1 MVECEHDVKRVVLVS
16 ICLRNGILAAINL
29 SKLLLMFMSIQERQQ
44 PIIEI
49 VDLVT
54 AYGQRR
60 ILDGI
65 NLQILPGETMT
76 ILGRS
81 GCGKSTLLRH
91 LIGLSKP
98 SQGHIFIKGQDI
110 TSLSEEEMLPIR
122 RKIGML
128 FQGAA
133 LFNSMTV
140 GDNVALPLREHTA
153 LEEPTIKIMTRMKL
167 DQVGLA
173 GFDDF
178 MPAQLSGGMKKR
190 AALARAIAM
199 DPDILFCDEPSAGL
213 DPIVA
218 VGIDHL
224 ILKLKKAFHM
234 TIVVVTHEL
243 ASVSL
248 IADRVALLDSGR
260 IIALGTV
267 EQLKQ
272 SADDKVQQ
280 FFNRIPDPESI
291 DRESYL
297 NSLIE

>member
-1 MVECEHDVKRVVLVS
+1 MQT
-16 ICLRNGILAAINL
+16 NN
-29 SKLLLMFMSIQERQQ
+29 

-49 VDLVT
+49 KELET
-54 AYGQRR
+54 FYGPRKV
-60 ILDGI
+60 LDGI
-65 NLQILPGETMT
+65 DLEIMPGETMA

-91 LIGLSKP
+91 MIGLSKP
-98 SQGHIFIKGQDI
+98 GVGKIFIKGKDI
-110 TSLSEEEMLPIR
+110 TALSEQEMLPIR
-122 RKIGML
+122 RNIGML

-140 GDNVALPLREHTA
+140 GDNVALPLREHTE
-153 LEEPTIKIMTRMKL
+153 LEESTIKIMTRMKL
-167 DQVGLA
+167 DQVGLS
-173 GFDDF
+173 GFEDF

-243 ASVSL
+243 ESVFIIS
-248 IADRVALLDSGR
+248 DRVALLDSGK
-260 IIALGTV
+260 IIALGTLS
-267 EQLKQ
+267 QLKE
-272 SADDKVQQ
+272 SANEKVQQ
-280 FFNRIPDPESI
+280 FFNRIPDPEKI
-291 DRESYL
+291 DKESYL
-297 NSLIE
+297 NSLIGEW